1 MKCVICKGSDIV
13 VKTVDEQ
20 IAVGVD
26 ILLIRLNL
34 PVCSQCGER
43 YYDRK
48 AMQIIEDVRAKGKQR
63 ALAVEEVGK
72 ILRTKDHRCDA
83 LSSLSA

>member
-1 MKCVICKGSDIV
+1 MKCVICKGNDIA

-20 IAVGVD
+20 IAVGDD
-26 ILLIRLNL
+26 ILLVRLDL

-48 AMQIIEDVRAKGKQR
+48 AMKIIEDVRAKGKER
-63 ALAVEEVGK
+63 ALVVEEVGK
-72 ILRTKDHRCDA
+72 ILRTKDYRCDA
-83 LSSLSA
+83 LAA

>member
-1 MKCVICKGSDIV
+1 MVGFYKEKAMKCVICKGNDIA

-20 IAVGVD
+20 IAVGDD
-26 ILLIRLNL
+26 ILLVRLDL

-48 AMQIIEDVRAKGKQR
+48 AMQIILE
-63 ALAVEEVGK
+63 
-72 ILRTKDHRCDA
+72 
-83 LSSLSA
+83 

>member
-1 MKCVICKGSDIV
+1 MVRFHKEEAMKCVICKGNDIV

-20 IAVGVD
+20 IAVGDD
-26 ILLIRLNL
+26 ILLIRLDL

-48 AMQIIEDVRAKGKQR
+48 AMQIIGEVRAKGKGR
-63 ALAVEEVGK
+63 TSGK
-72 ILRTKDHRCDA
+72 LIIAENLGA
-83 LSSLSA
+83 QQQ